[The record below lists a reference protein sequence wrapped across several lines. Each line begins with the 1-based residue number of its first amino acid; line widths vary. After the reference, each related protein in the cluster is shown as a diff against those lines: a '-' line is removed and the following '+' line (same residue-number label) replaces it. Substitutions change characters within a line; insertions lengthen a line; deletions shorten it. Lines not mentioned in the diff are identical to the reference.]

1 MIDLNKLQEAVSK
14 GEVNRR
20 KHDTLPLSIYTYS
33 KTTEIDKNWNEI
45 TRVCRGLILHD
56 TTGRVVGNPFPKFFN
71 IEEQAEDKRLA
82 GNRIIKFKG
91 TDIQLP
97 DCDYVTFDK
106 MDGSIIYVTKYYDYA
121 SMIDGD
127 NSHAE
132 HLIVASKGSF
142 NSAQAIKA
150 RDLLNKKYPNAY
162 FTEGYTYIFEII
174 YRTNRIVVDY
184 GDREELILLGIRNN
198 NADRDVLFS
207 ECDEFAAKYGFSRP
221 TKYEKQIEDLLLE
234 KDSPFDNREGYVIHF
249 HNGEKLKIKFTAY
262 FDLHKIMTN
271 VTTKDILD
279 ALPNGTSIAEFCATK
294 DIPDEMLKEIV
305 AVEESFKEAFTIIEM
320 ESAEL
325 YKEASN
331 GVGILD
337 INGAKEVAL
346 QINYRG
352 KTGVH
357 KAVAFAMMR
366 NHEYKDIIWKSLKEK
381 EKENRQF
388 IGRAGEATT
397 GV

>member
-1 MIDLNKLQEAVSK
+1 MIDLNKLQESVAK

-33 KTTEIDKNWNEI
+33 KSTEIDKNWNEI
-45 TRVCRGLILHD
+45 TRVCRGLILD
-56 TTGRVVGNPFPKFFN
+56 DETGEVVGNPFPKFFN

-82 GNRIIKFKG
+82 GNKIIKFKG

-106 MDGSIIYVTKYYDYA
+106 MDGSIIYVAVYKDQLVV
-121 SMIDGD
+121 S
-127 NSHAE
+127 
-132 HLIVASKGSF
+132 SKGSF
-142 NSAQAIKA
+142 NSAQAKKA
-150 RDLLNKKYPNAY
+150 MDMLNKKYSTAK
-162 FTEGYTYIFEII
+162 FFKGYTYIFEVI
-174 YRTNRIVVDY
+174 YRTNRIVCDY
-184 GDREELILLGIRNN
+184 GDREEMILLGIRDNGLN
-198 NADRDVLFS
+198 RDCIVT
-207 ECDEFAAKYGFSRP
+207 ECDEWASTYGFSRP

-271 VTTKDILD
+271 VTTKDILE
-279 ALPNGTSIAEFCATK
+279 ALSNGTSIAEFCATK

-305 AVEESFKEAFTIIEM
+305 QVEESFKEAFTIIEV
-320 ESAEL
+320 EGAEL
-325 YKEASN
+325 HREATL
-331 GVGILD
+331 GIGIMD
-337 INGAKEVAL
+337 INGAKEAAL
-346 QINYRG
+346 RINYHG

-366 NHEYKDIIWKSLKEK
+366 NNEYTGIIWKSLREK
-381 EKENRQF
+381 EKDNRQF
-388 IGRAGEATT
+388 IGRAGEATE